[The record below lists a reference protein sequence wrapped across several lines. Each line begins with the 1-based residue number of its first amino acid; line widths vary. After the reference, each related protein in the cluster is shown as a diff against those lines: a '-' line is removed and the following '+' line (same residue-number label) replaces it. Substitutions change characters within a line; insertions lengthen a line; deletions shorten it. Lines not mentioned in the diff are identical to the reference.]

1 MSSLSSAH
9 LVTEVSVS
17 WHLLDLNVLILES
30 SPSCGGVHFIHFVL
44 LLARKGDEFDVSR
57 LKAAA
62 ALFPG
67 TRDFRTFMGNRSQ
80 SPPDIN
86 TIKEMYRLD
95 VTPGTPL
102 LGAECSSSSYYTFW
116 NITCQAKSFLYR
128 QV

>member
-1 MSSLSSAH
+1 ML
-9 LVTEVSVS
+9 
-17 WHLLDLNVLILES
+17 W
-30 SPSCGGVHFIHFVL
+30 GVNFIHFLL
-44 LLARKGDEFDVSR
+44 LLARKVDEFDVSR
-57 LKAAA
+57 MKAAA
-62 ALFPG
+62 AVFPG
-67 TRDFRTFMGNRSQ
+67 TRDFRTFMGSKSQ

-128 QV
+128 QVMCFFNI